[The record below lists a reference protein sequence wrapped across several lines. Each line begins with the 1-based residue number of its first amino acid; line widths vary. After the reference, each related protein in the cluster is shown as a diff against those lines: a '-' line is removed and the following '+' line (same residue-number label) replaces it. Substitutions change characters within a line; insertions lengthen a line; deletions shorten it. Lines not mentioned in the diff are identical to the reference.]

1 MSFVNELPSDEECK
15 EYVDWK
21 SQKVT
26 NVEMISKVIQKE
38 KKDSLQIKNMFW
50 KRCQTTNIKLKQK
63 KKSTNFLN
71 NQDIKDVYQGNL
83 LDKNAFIFYLKKIK
97 KYAEKNIKCEV
108 WSHNVDPNTFMIQ
121 QNIDKDI
128 LTFGYKQFYG
138 VYVINHKQKNIV
150 IFCSDE
156 QTKKMDTSVLV
167 EKLPNYKFIKVNI
180 NTSSSNGGLRI
191 LQIVVKE
198 VLVVKTAVE
207 KVIHDEMYWG
217 TFRTAVFV
225 DIVCGETSVFNLVKK
240 NV

>member
-15 EYVDWK
+15 EYVDWR
-21 SQKVT
+21 SQMVT
-26 NVEMISKVIQKE
+26 NVEMLTKIIDKE
-38 KKDSLQIKNMFW
+38 NKDSSQIKNMFW
-50 KRCQTTNIKLKQK
+50 KRCQTTNIKLKLK

-71 NQDIKDVYQGNL
+71 NEDIKDVYEGNL
-83 LDKNAFIFYLKKIK
+83 LNKNAFIFYLKKI

-156 QTKKMDTSVLV
+156 QTQKMDASILV
-167 EKLPNYKFIKVNI
+167 EKLPNYEVIKVNI
-180 NTSSSNGGLRI
+180 DTSSSNGGLRI
-191 LQIVVKE
+191 LQVVVKE
-198 VLVVKTAVE
+198 VLFVETAVE
-207 KVIHDEMYWG
+207 KVIYDEIYWG
-217 TFRTAVFV
+217 KFRTQLFV
-225 DIVCGETSVFNLVKK
+225 DVVCGETSVFNLIKK
-240 NV
+240 DV